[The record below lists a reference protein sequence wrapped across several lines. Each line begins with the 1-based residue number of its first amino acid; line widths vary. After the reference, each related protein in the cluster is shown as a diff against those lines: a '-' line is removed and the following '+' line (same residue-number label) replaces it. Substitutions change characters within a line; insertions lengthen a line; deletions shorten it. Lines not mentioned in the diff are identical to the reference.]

1 MKCVLDSTVFF
12 LDFPVSGDLYTTPL
26 VVGELVD
33 LPSKCRFEKYASS
46 GLQVL
51 TPQPESIQRVQEL
64 QNCTRDAGV
73 ISDTDSE
80 IIALALDLDAVIY
93 TDDFAIQNVA
103 MELDVPVH
111 PIQQRTAKKIVWK
124 YRCSGCGRYFKS
136 DGECPVCGSKIK
148 RKLK

>member
-12 LDFPVSGDLYTTPL
+12 LDFPVSGELFTTPL
-26 VVGELVD
+26 VVRELVD
-33 LPSKCRFEKYASS
+33 LPTKCRFEKYASS

-51 TPQPESIQRVQEL
+51 APQPESIRQVSEAAKR
-64 QNCTRDAGV
+64 TRDTGV
-73 ISDTDSE
+73 ISDTDTE